1 MNTVEMNMKL
11 WKRTLAIGVII
22 ALASQ
27 LYWNV
32 FVNNFRI
39 STSVILL
46 PVLIMTVGIQVHTRT
61 ICFCNGLHYLYIP
74 SGYTAVPG
82 NAAGN
87 RPDSGTPGSAV
98 LYLLRTHF

>member
-11 WKRTLAIGVII
+11 WKADTCNRSDHCPCLS
-22 ALASQ
+22 AL
-27 LYWNV
+27 LEL

-61 ICFCNGLHYLYIP
+61 ICFVTACTIIYSVWLYCC
-74 SGYTAVPG
+74 S
-82 NAAGN
+82 
-87 RPDSGTPGSAV
+87 REC
-98 LYLLRTHF
+98 R

>member
-1 MNTVEMNMKL
+1 MAVRRTLRMNTVEMNMKL

-46 PVLIMTVGIQVHTRT
+46 PVLIMPVGIQVHTRT
-61 ICFCNGLHYLYIP
+61 ICFVTACTIYIYCKY
-74 SGYTAVPG
+74 STSDVVFY
-82 NAAGN
+82 
-87 RPDSGTPGSAV
+87 RH
-98 LYLLRTHF
+98 RM

>member
-39 STSVILL
+39 YHPLF
-46 PVLIMTVGIQVHTRT
+46 
-61 ICFCNGLHYLYIP
+61 CFL
-74 SGYTAVPG
+74 S
-82 NAAGN
+82 
-87 RPDSGTPGSAV
+87 
-98 LYLLRTHF
+98 

>member
-1 MNTVEMNMKL
+1 MAVRRTLRMNTVEMNMKL

-46 PVLIMTVGIQVHTRT
+46 PVLIMTVGIRSIQER
-61 ICFCNGLHYLYIP
+61 F
-74 SGYTAVPG
+74 
-82 NAAGN
+82 
-87 RPDSGTPGSAV
+87 V
-98 LYLLRTHF
+98 L